1 MLLGVRQLPTRP
13 YVRKV
18 EYNLLQVNRGLGPI
32 CLGGVFS
39 AADGLWP
46 APCSVV
52 PPTES
57 GRGTAFTAL
66 GLANVGLSL
75 SASSPSDNSGAAT
88 RNASTSFSS
97 RDSSSS
103 FCLKTS

>member
-1 MLLGVRQLPTRP
+1 MVGKPDSDPECYSVSDNLPTRP

-66 GLANVGLSL
+66 GLANVGIVIVGFV
-75 SASSPSDNSGAAT
+75 A
-88 RNASTSFSS
+88 F
-97 RDSSSS
+97 
-103 FCLKTS
+103 

>member
-52 PPTES
+52 PPLSRAAERRS
-57 GRGTAFTAL
+57 PHS
-66 GLANVGLSL
+66 NWPMSGLSL
-75 SASSPSDNSGAAT
+75 PASSPSGNNGAAT
-88 RNASTSFSS
+88 RNAASTSFSS
-97 RDSSSS
+97 RDR
-103 FCLKTS
+103 